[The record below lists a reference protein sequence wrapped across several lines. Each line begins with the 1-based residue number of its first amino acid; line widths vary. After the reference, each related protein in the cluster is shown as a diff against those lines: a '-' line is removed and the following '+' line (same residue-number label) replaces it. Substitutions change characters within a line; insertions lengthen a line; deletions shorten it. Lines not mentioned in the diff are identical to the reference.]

1 MKSHRLFP
9 LAVLMAGAVTPLLA
23 APALSVAAAANLVYA
38 MDELNAAFRR
48 EAPEVVLTAT
58 TGASGSLVAQI
69 GHGAP
74 FDVFLSADLDYPQ
87 ALIKAG
93 NAVPE
98 SLTTFAVGRLVLW
111 TTRPGADISSLAAA
125 VADPAIRRLAIAQTS
140 TAPYGRAAREALE
153 KEGLWASVQPRL
165 VTGENIT
172 QTAQFV
178 ETGNADAGLVAL
190 SLVLSPRLKDR
201 GRWTEVPARL
211 HAPLDQGVV
220 ITKRGAANPAATRY
234 LAFLRGPEAR
244 KILERFGYGVPA
256 SPQPDGRAP

>member
-38 MDELNAAFRR
+38 LDELNAAFRR

-98 SLTTFAVGRLVLW
+98 SLTTFAVGRHVLW

-125 VADPAIRRLAIAQTS
+125 GGSSRHPHPF
-140 TAPYGRAAREALE
+140 TAPTSRIEHRF
-153 KEGLWASVQPRL
+153 
-165 VTGENIT
+165 TGSRPT
-172 QTAQFV
+172 
-178 ETGNADAGLVAL
+178 
-190 SLVLSPRLKDR
+190 
-201 GRWTEVPARL
+201 
-211 HAPLDQGVV
+211 
-220 ITKRGAANPAATRY
+220 
-234 LAFLRGPEAR
+234 
-244 KILERFGYGVPA
+244 
-256 SPQPDGRAP
+256 

>member
-1 MKSHRLFP
+1 MPFLRCTAFALLIAF
-9 LAVLMAGAVTPLLA
+9 AATPARA
-23 APALSVAAAANLVYA
+23 AQALSVAAASNLVYA
-38 MDELNAAFRR
+38 LDELNAAFRR
-48 EAPEVVLTAT
+48 EAPDVALTAT

-74 FDVFLSADLDYPQ
+74 FDVFLSADLEYPQ
-87 ALIKAG
+87 ALINAG
-93 NAVPE
+93 DAVPA

-111 TTRPGADISSLAAA
+111 TTRSQADVSSLAAA

>member
-1 MKSHRLFP
+1 MPFLRCSAF
-9 LAVLMAGAVTPLLA
+9 VLLLA
-23 APALSVAAAANLVYA
+23 FAATPGRAAQALSVAAASNLVYA
-38 MDELNAAFRR
+38 LDELNAAFRR
-48 EAPEVVLTAT
+48 EAPDIVLTAT

-74 FDVFLSADLDYPQ
+74 FDVFLSADLEYPL
-87 ALIKAG
+87 ALINAG

-111 TTRPGADISSLAAA
+111 TTRPGADVSSLAAA
-125 VADPAIRRLAIAQTS
+125 VADPSIRRLAIAQTS

-201 GRWTEVPARL
+201 GQWTEVPAHL
-211 HAPLDQGVV
+211 HAPLDQGAV
-220 ITKRGAANPAATRY
+220 ITTRGAANPAATRY